1 MSIPSILFGL
11 VVAFLLGALFHAV
24 RGGNGWRLLLSLF
37 LGALGF
43 MLGQFAGM
51 WFGITLYPFGI
62 LDLGAGVLGSLI
74 ILILGDW
81 LSRIK
86 PANKSSV

>member
-1 MSIPSILFGL
+1 MNIPSILFGL
-11 VVAFLLGALFHAV
+11 VVAFLFGALFHAI
-24 RGGNGWRLLLSLF
+24 RGGSGWRLLLSLL

-43 MLGQFAGM
+43 TLGQFAGI
-51 WFGITLYPFGI
+51 WFGIALYPFGN
-62 LDLGAGVLGSLI
+62 LDLATGVIGSLI

-86 PANKSSV
+86 PANKTGV